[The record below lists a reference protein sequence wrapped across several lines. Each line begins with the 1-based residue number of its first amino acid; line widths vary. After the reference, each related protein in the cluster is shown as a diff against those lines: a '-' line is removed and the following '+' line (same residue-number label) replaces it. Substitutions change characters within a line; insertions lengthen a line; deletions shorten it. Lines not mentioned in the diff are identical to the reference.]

1 MAPCGGEL
9 AMALLVTFGAG
20 ARVDGSPGKKYMI
33 LRMDLDRPTSNE
45 MHVVRIVE
53 ALRKSRMFFVRVWHS
68 RAALGFGLA
77 SDCLA
82 TLHREEGP

>member
-20 ARVDGSPGKKYMI
+20 ARADGSPGKKYMI

-53 ALRKSRMFFVRVWHS
+53 ALR
-68 RAALGFGLA
+68 
-77 SDCLA
+77 
-82 TLHREEGP
+82 